1 MPEYLH
7 PGVYVVEVDGGVR
20 PIEGV
25 STSTAGFVDGM
36 LLRPLRALAERLAPG
51 WTEPNDHDPGVA
63 LLSLIAW
70 ISEATLFRTEPI
82 SDESAAAAAKLAAV
96 ALRALQDR
104 ELPDG
109 SGVRKVRFYKH
120 AVVSRDSSERDSTCA
135 VIRQP

>member
-25 STSTAGFVDGM
+25 STSAARFVDEM

-51 WTEPNDHDPGVA
+51 WTEPNDHDPGVV

-70 ISEATLFRTEPI
+70 ISEATLYRTESV

-109 SGVRKVRFYKH
+109 SGIRKVRFYKH
-120 AVVSRDSSERDSTCA
+120 AVVSRDSSEQNSTYA